1 MIIYQ
6 KKSPHSSDRTGL
18 GKKNGAKLGE
28 LRWNFLL
35 LADLPCI
42 GRLHCL
48 TALKVGIFKHSSYL
62 WHHPVFRALRLR
74 DGKDT
79 TVYHLL
85 GERERDVKKDKREQ
99 DDNVAKATPLHISDI
114 TSRVDTFP
122 ARMWLS

>member
-6 KKSPHSSDRTGL
+6 KKVHIHLIVQSWA
-18 GKKNGAKLGE
+18 KKNGAKLGE

-99 DDNVAKATPLHISDI
+99 DDNVAKATPLHI